1 MMISYQL
8 AQRSV
13 VLSTTYAV
21 WPTVWWDSTC
31 AALSDLAMPLFTQ
44 WLALMVTY
52 WLHRFSRILSTAHV
66 RSVSGC
72 VFSCLFLN
80 ISLQYPVP
88 NKSPS
93 AGRAIVVCQIFLYF
107 ITHLSIFVW
116 THLVVI
122 ISRFLSFL
130 DPPVAISTLWVGAKA
145 CFRWYGLSVVVA
157 TTCAETCFPQL
168 WP

>member
-1 MMISYQL
+1 MISYQL
-8 AQRSV
+8 AQLSV
-13 VLSTTYAV
+13 VLSTTKAV

-52 WLHRFSRILSTAHV
+52 RLHRFSRILSIAHI
-66 RSVSGC
+66 RSVSGS

-93 AGRAIVVCQIFLYF
+93 AGRAIVLCQVFLYF
-107 ITHLSIFVW
+107 ITYLSIFVW
-116 THLVVI
+116 KHLVI
-122 ISRFLSFL
+122 LSHLLSFL
-130 DPPVAISTLWVGAKA
+130 DPPVVISTLWVGAKA
-145 CFRWYGLSVVVA
+145 CFRWYELSTVVA
-157 TTCAETCFPQL
+157 TIFAETCFPQL